1 VKAESIGGL
10 RWLARADFVAFSVEE
25 ATGMARAYSE
35 DLRRR
40 VMVAIAGGLSTR
52 AAARRFEIGE
62 STAGAWHR
70 LWRASGDCRAR
81 KQGHPPGS
89 KLDAHAAFMLALT
102 EASKDISLAEIAAR
116 LRTERGVSAC
126 AATVW
131 HFFDKRGITY
141 KKRPPTRPNRS
152 ARM

>member
-1 VKAESIGGL
+1 
-10 RWLARADFVAFSVEE
+10 
-25 ATGMARAYSE
+25 MARAYSE

-81 KQGHPPGS
+81 KQGPFFRH
-89 KLDAHAAFMLALT
+89 
-102 EASKDISLAEIAAR
+102 SLAGGSNDCSALGSQRLPETIKICTGKPVSFLLCGKLAALPKDR
-116 LRTERGVSAC
+116 KLGSIQRAGALMLRDHKCVL
-126 AATVW
+126 
-131 HFFDKRGITY
+131 F
-141 KKRPPTRPNRS
+141 P
-152 ARM
+152 